1 MDFSSILSYL
11 QNLLG
16 TKQSQNASQYASN
29 LDLQNRSLAQSGQ
42 EYNSNLALQTQSE
55 QDANAQA
62 QAQQA
67 FNTTGQTQQNVLQ
80 TQAQKDAAS
89 QVAAQQVYQNTG
101 QSQQNTLQTNQQVA
115 DIANQKAQTALQQ
128 AAQQFSQNNTVTPG
142 SATWYAMQDV
152 LNNIGQNKST
162 SGSTGKVGN
171 GGLVIGQT
179 KLGDGTI
186 YNGGSIYKNAS
197 GQTTSKNP
205 NAY

>member
-42 EYNSNLALQTQSE
+42 EYNANLAQQTQAE
-55 QDANAQA
+55 KDANAQA

-67 FNTTGQTQQNVLQ
+67 
-80 TQAQKDAAS
+80 
-89 QVAAQQVYQNTG
+89 YQNTG
-101 QSQQNTLQTNQQVA
+101 QSQQNTLQTNQQAA
-115 DIANQKAQTALQQ
+115 DITAQQAQTALQQ

-142 SATWYAMQDV
+142 SATWYAMQNV

-162 SGSTGKVGN
+162 NGSGTTGTAKT
-171 GGLVIGQT
+171 IGTSYT
-179 KLGDGTI
+179 KPMLNYEEYQKLI
-186 YNGGSIYKNAS
+186 NK
-197 GQTTSKNP
+197 
-205 NAY
+205 